1 MRQFLERAVFKQ
13 SLAIWNFG
21 ISKYFMK
28 TPGHKGM
35 RKVISF
41 PNGMFASDY
50 KMIEMTVSIEGR

>member
-1 MRQFLERAVFKQ
+1 VFKQ